1 MPIGIDTTISTGA
14 RIRVI
19 GVGGGGGNAINNMI
33 SSGLESVDFIAVN
46 TDAQAL
52 EHNLAKTKIQ
62 IGDGTT
68 RGLGAGGN
76 WEVGQK
82 AAEESITELKEVIKG
97 SDMVFVTAGMGG
109 GTGTGAAPVIA
120 QTAKEMGALVVG
132 VVTKPFQWEG
142 IRRSKSAKDGIA
154 RLKEG
159 VDALIIIPNQRLL
172 EIIDNNTSFK
182 EAFKIVDGVLLNAT
196 RGISEIISCHGT
208 VNVDFADVKAIMS
221 GMGDAIMGIGI
232 AKGENRAEKATA
244 IALNSPLL
252 DGVSIKGAQGVL
264 VNITGGD
271 DLTMNEIA
279 RAVTIVE
286 QEAGEDTNLIHGVV
300 QNPNMNEQIMV
311 TVVATGFNHE
321 EESVPEAEIA
331 VEMNTKEKSK
341 PIEIP
346 FPKAPV
352 APKFPVTK
360 VPRGFYHEKTGVV
373 PTNFVP
379 SSPRGEIQLKKFDM
393 PAYQRRGVELSVT
406 TNTPENDAEAS
417 HEMPD
422 VQLNGTTRY

>member
-1 MPIGIDTTISTGA
+1 MPIGIDTNSSTGPK
-14 RIRVI
+14 IRVI

-62 IGDGTT
+62 IGDATT
-68 RGLGAGGN
+68 RGLGAGGD
-76 WEVGQK
+76 WTVGQK
-82 AAEESITELKEVIKG
+82 AAQESLTELKEVIKG

-132 VVTKPFQWEG
+132 VVTKPFHWEG
-142 IRRSKSAKDGIA
+142 NKRAKSAIDGIA

-172 EIIDNNTSFK
+172 DIIDDKTSFK
-182 EAFKIVDGVLLNAT
+182 AAFKIVDEVLLNAT
-196 RGISEIISCHGT
+196 RGISEIISCHGI

-244 IALNSPLL
+244 TALNSPLL
-252 DGVSIKGAQGVL
+252 DGVSIKGAKGVL

-279 RAVTIVE
+279 RAVSIVE

-311 TVVATGFNHE
+311 TVVATGFNQE
-321 EESVPEAEIA
+321 DTSVPEVEIA
-331 VEMNTKEKSK
+331 VEMNSKEKSK

-346 FPKAPV
+346 FPKVPV
-352 APKFPVTK
+352 APKFPVSK
-360 VPRGFYHEKTGVV
+360 IPRAFYHEKTGMM
-373 PTNFVP
+373 PTNLIS
-379 SSPRGEIQLKKFDM
+379 SSPRGEEQLRKFDM
-393 PAYQRRGVELSVT
+393 PAYQRRNVTLSAT
-406 TNTPENDAEAS
+406 TISPEISEEHS
-417 HEMPD
+417 HETAE
-422 VQLNGTTRY
+422 VQFNGTTKH

>member
-1 MPIGIDTTISTGA
+1 MAIGIDTTSSTGA
-14 RIRVI
+14 KIRVI

-33 SSGLESVDFIAVN
+33 SSGLESVEFIAVN

-62 IGDGTT
+62 VGNSTT
-68 RGLGAGGN
+68 RGLGAGGD
-76 WEVGQK
+76 WTVGQK
-82 AAEESITELKEVIKG
+82 AAEESITEIKETIKG

-142 IRRSKSAKDGIA
+142 NKRAKSALEGIT

-172 EIIDNNTSFK
+172 EIIDNNTTFK
-182 EAFKIVDGVLLNAT
+182 DAFRIVDEVLLNAT
-196 RGISEIISCHGT
+196 RGISEIISCHGV
-208 VNVDFADVKAIMS
+208 VNVDFADVKTIMS

-244 IALNSPLL
+244 TALNSPLL
-252 DGVSIKGAQGVL
+252 DGVSIKGARGVL

-311 TVVATGFNHE
+311 TVVATGFN
-321 EESVPEAEIA
+321 VQDTQAPPE
-331 VEMNTKEKSK
+331 V
-341 PIEIP
+341 IE
-346 FPKAPV
+346 
-352 APKFPVTK
+352 
-360 VPRGFYHEKTGVV
+360 EKTKGPVV
-373 PTNFVP
+373 PQQVIDFPPHKSSKDKMPPIITKPKGTYTEVFGNSFGRV
-379 SSPRGEIQLKKFDM
+379 SGSPRGEEELRKFDK
-393 PAYQRRGVELSVT
+393 PAFQRRGIELSST
-406 TNTPENDAEAS
+406 TNEGTENKAES
-417 HEMPD
+417 RIISETL
-422 VQLNGTTRY
+422 VNGLSQI